1 LRGPKAHRPASIA
14 KSAPAKDHAGFG
26 GIHPKDRDDAS
37 DRADQQGRCA
47 AQPLV
52 NQLGDQNLVG
62 GRSSNCFGL
71 VPGQQLRAIALADPF
86 DQGLPVGELLSRW
99 WWRLD
104 RHSHRLTRAA
114 AFRPSTWLRPAPHNC
129 ARYGGVEPAPKKAF
143 CIYWPDA
150 QSIYYLLIAASASAR
165 AMNAI
170 VIEGRRSSG
179 CCGPRLSPSPSG
191 KTAPP

>member
-62 GRSSNCFGL
+62 GRSSNCLGL
-71 VPGQQLRAIALADPF
+71 VPGQQLGAIALADPF
-86 DQGLPVGELLSRW
+86 D
-99 WWRLD
+99 
-104 RHSHRLTRAA
+104 RA
-114 AFRPSTWLRPAPHNC
+114 C
-129 ARYGGVEPAPKKAF
+129 
-143 CIYWPDA
+143 
-150 QSIYYLLIAASASAR
+150 QSASCSADGGGGSIDTGIASLVQQPFGHR
-165 AMNAI
+165 PDSAQLRTIVHAMA
-170 VIEGRRSSG
+170 
-179 CCGPRLSPSPSG
+179 
-191 KTAPP
+191 A